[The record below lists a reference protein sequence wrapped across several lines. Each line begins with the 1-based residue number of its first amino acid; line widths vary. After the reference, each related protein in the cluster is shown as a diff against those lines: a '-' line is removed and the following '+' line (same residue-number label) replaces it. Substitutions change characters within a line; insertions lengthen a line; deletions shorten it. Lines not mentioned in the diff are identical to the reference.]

1 MSSQQR
7 PGALIVSVDVDAACL
22 RGDLNMQRTLN
33 STTVALLGV
42 LGNHGVAGTW
52 ALCDPANSLM
62 TERLVNDAV
71 PHELALLSES
81 GWSGPNLGRVRFARE
96 LTGRVQDAQS
106 QGLKL
111 ETLALC
117 DRLPLYHDLLVKCG
131 LSALRGPAEEGR
143 TNSWWPNTMRTSSAN
158 GIQPLRWG
166 LWQVKSTW
174 RNFEGGLMSSRRGID
189 RSACTGGLI
198 TWVLDGPKLAA
209 GGASMLRLIDRV
221 LAYAV
226 QRRNQGGLNIETVRG
241 FVNRQLKRPESS
253 PAESILRAK
262 AA

>member
-1 MSSQQR
+1 MNNPSR
-7 PGALIVSVDVDAACL
+7 AGVLILSVDVDAACP
-22 RGDLNMQRTLN
+22 RGDLNMQRTLH

-52 ALCDPANSLM
+52 AFCDPAHSSM
-62 TERLVNDAV
+62 TERLLGDAL

-81 GWSGPNLGRVRFARE
+81 GWAGASLGRMRFARE
-96 LTGRVQDAQS
+96 LTGRMQEAEA

-111 ETLALC
+111 ETLAVC
-117 DRLPLYHDLLVKCG
+117 DRLPLFHDLLVKSG
-131 LSALRGPAEEGR
+131 LSALRGPAEESR
-143 TNSWWPNTMRTSSAN
+143 AKSWWPNTLRMSAA
-158 GIQPLRWG
+158 GGAQPLRWG

-189 RSACTGGLI
+189 RAASTGGLI

-221 LAYAV
+221 LGYAS
-226 QRRNQGGLNIETVRG
+226 QRRQSGGLRIETVRG
-241 FVNRQLKRPESS
+241 FVSRQLKPRENT
-253 PAESILRAK
+253 PAESILRA
-262 AA
+262 A